1 MSTLI
6 AADEA
11 PAGNPQGPGNTGRP
25 RKNGTKRSKNYRGVS
40 PALRAENNI
49 IRSIGV
55 FLLWAVVAV
64 SIAMLLWMVLQ
75 AFRDTRSIL
84 SSPWGLPE
92 GLDFS
97 NFVNAWTVSDF
108 ATATFNSVI
117 TTGVSSFLTVAI
129 AAPAAYYLSRV
140 ESRLTN
146 GLSLYFI
153 LGLGIPAQVILIP
166 LFVMLNKVY
175 LTDSL
180 IGLNLVYIAGSM
192 PFTVFLLTAFFRSL
206 PMEMEEAAALD
217 GASAL
222 RTFIQITL
230 PLAKGGI
237 LTAFVLQVVAHWNET
252 LLALTLIQSTEKYTL
267 PVALISFVQQQT
279 YSGADWGGLFAGLCI
294 VVLPMLIIYVWL
306 GRRLTEGLTLG
317 MGK

>member
-1 MSTLI
+1 MSTLT
-6 AADEA
+6 A
-11 PAGNPQGPGNTGRP
+11 PTTKTPPEPAKPAKP
-25 RKNGTKRSKNYRGVS
+25 RARNHRGVS
-40 PALRAENNI
+40 PALRAENNV

-55 FLLWAVVAV
+55 FVLWAVVV
-64 SIAMLLWMVLQ
+64 ISIAMLAWMVLQ
-75 AFRDTRSIL
+75 AFRDTRAIL
-84 SSPWGLPE
+84 SDPWGMPATF
-92 GLDFS
+92 DFS
-97 NFVNAWTVSDF
+97 NFVRAWTVSDF
-108 ATATFNSVI
+108 ATATFNSVV
-117 TTGVSSFLTVAI
+117 TTGISSFLTVAI

-140 ESRLTN
+140 ESRLTG

-166 LFVMLNKVY
+166 LFIMLNEVN

-180 IGLNLVYIAGSM
+180 IGLNLVYIAMSM

-206 PMEMEEAAALD
+206 PLEMEEAAALD

-222 RTFIQITL
+222 RTFVQITL

>member
-1 MSTLI
+1 MSILTEPDVPQEQK
-6 AADEA
+6 AAK
-11 PAGNPQGPGNTGRP
+11 P
-25 RKNGTKRSKNYRGVS
+25 RTKNYRGVS
-40 PALRAENNI
+40 PALRAENNVL
-49 IRSIGV
+49 RSVGV
-55 FLLWAVVAV
+55 FLLWAVVAI
-64 SIAMLLWMVLQ
+64 SIAMLAWMVLQ
-75 AFRDTRSIL
+75 AFRDTRNIL
-84 SSPWGLPE
+84 SDPWGMPNTF
-92 GLDFS
+92 DFS
-97 NFVNAWTVSDF
+97 NFVRAWTVSDF

-117 TTGVSSFLTVAI
+117 TTGVSSFLTVAV

-166 LFVMLNKVY
+166 LFIMLNEVN

-180 IGLNLVYIAGSM
+180 IGLNLVYIAMSM

-222 RTFIQITL
+222 RTFVQVTL

-267 PVALISFVQQQT
+267 PVALVSFVQQQT

>member
-6 AADEA
+6 ETPSAA
-11 PAGNPQGPGNTGRP
+11 PQKPSP
-25 RKNGTKRSKNYRGVS
+25 RRAKNFHGVS
-40 PALRAENNI
+40 PAMRAEHNLF
-49 IRSIGV
+49 RSIGV
-55 FLLWAVVAV
+55 VILWAVVVLSLA
-64 SIAMLLWMVLQ
+64 ILLWMVLQ

-84 SSPWGLPE
+84 SDPWGLPE
-92 GLDFS
+92 TIDFT
-97 NFVNAWTVSDF
+97 NFVQAWTVSDF

-117 TTGVSSFLTVAI
+117 TTAVSSFVCVAV

-166 LFVMLNKVY
+166 LFIMLNKVN

-180 IGLNLVYIAGSM
+180 IGLNLVYIAMSM

-222 RTFIQITL
+222 RTFVQITL

>member
-1 MSTLI
+1 MSTQT
-6 AADEA
+6 DPHPPA
-11 PAGNPQGPGNTGRP
+11 PAKPAARRP
-25 RKNGTKRSKNYRGVS
+25 KNFHGVS
-40 PALRAENNI
+40 PAMRAEHNAF
-49 IRSIGV
+49 RSVGV
-55 FLLWAVVAV
+55 VLLWAVVAI
-64 SIAMLLWMVLQ
+64 SIGILLWMLLQ
-75 AFRDTRSIL
+75 SFRDTRSIL
-84 SSPWGLPE
+84 GDPWGLPDTF
-92 GLDFS
+92 DFS
-97 NFVNAWTVSDF
+97 NFVRAWTVSDF
-108 ATATFNSVI
+108 ATATYNSVM
-117 TTGVSSFLTVAI
+117 TTAVSSFVCVAI
-129 AAPAAYYLSRV
+129 AAPAAYYLARV
-140 ESRLTN
+140 ESRLTG

-166 LFVMLNKVY
+166 LFVMLNKVN

-180 IGLNLVYIAGSM
+180 LGLNLIYIAMSM

-206 PMEMEEAAALD
+206 PVEMEEAAALD
-217 GASAL
+217 GATAL
-222 RTFIQITL
+222 RTFVQVTL

>member
-1 MSTLI
+1 MSEYKLQGTI
-6 AADEA
+6 TA
-11 PAGNPQGPGNTGRP
+11 PRRRGR
-25 RKNGTKRSKNYRGVS
+25 RGVS
-40 PALRAENNI
+40 PALRGE
-49 IRSIGV
+49 RSVVRGIGV
-55 FLLWAVVAV
+55 ALLWLVVV
-64 SIAMLLWMVLQ
+64 ISIAALVWMVAQ

-84 SSPWGLPE
+84 DDPWGVPTS
-92 GLDFS
+92 LDFG
-97 NFVNAWTVSDF
+97 NFVRAWTVGDF
-108 ATATFNSVI
+108 AVATWNSLL
-117 TTGVSSFLTVAI
+117 TTVVSSVLTVAI
-129 AAPAAYYLSRV
+129 AAPCAYYLSRV
-140 ESRLTN
+140 DNRLTR

-175 LTDSL
+175 LTDSI
-180 IGLNLVYIAGSM
+180 IGLNLVYIGVSM

-206 PMEMEEAAALD
+206 PLEMEEAAALD
-217 GASAL
+217 GTTAFG
-222 RTFIQITL
+222 TFWRITL

-237 LTAFVLQVVAHWNET
+237 LTAFILQVISHWNET
-252 LLALTLIQSTEKYTL
+252 LLALTLLQSTEKYTL

-279 YSGADWGGLFAGLCI
+279 YSGADWGGLFAGLVI

>member
-1 MSTLI
+1 MSTLT
-6 AADEA
+6 APGQA
-11 PAGNPQGPGNTGRP
+11 PAPQPGGPGRRDAGH
-25 RKNGTKRSKNYRGVS
+25 NGPKRSKNHRGVS
-40 PALRAENNI
+40 PALRAEGTV

-64 SIAMLLWMVLQ
+64 SIAMLVWMVLQ

-84 SSPWGLPE
+84 GSPWGMPE
-92 GLDFS
+92 SLDFS
-97 NFVNAWTVSDF
+97 NFVRAWTVSDF
-108 ATATFNSVI
+108 ATATLNSVI
-117 TTGVSSFLTVAI
+117 TTGISSFLTVAV
-129 AAPAAYYLSRV
+129 AAPAAYYLARV

-180 IGLNLVYIAGSM
+180 IGLNLVYIACSM

-206 PMEMEEAAALD
+206 PLEMEEAAALD
-217 GASAL
+217 GATAL
-222 RTFIQITL
+222 RTFVQITL

-294 VVLPMLIIYVWL
+294 VVLPMLIIYIWL